1 MHKHKLIELQKV
13 IEERIGSLTE
23 EVEIATNVK
32 LNSLYIADRKDEIE
46 FVRWTATVINSILS
60 RDIDRKQ
67 VQLGTTKMRLELAD
81 TIEFENTLNKRI
93 EELNL
98 KLKESNNLRESD
110 ILINEIDTLESI
122 LGRLS
127 DLKYG
132 DKSRAIEIAEANND
146 FRQAIR
152 LRKQLNKMQ
161 DMESEISVL
170 IQIQK

>member
-1 MHKHKLIELQKV
+1 MDGNDYQFI
-13 IEERIGSLTE
+13 
-23 EVEIATNVK
+23 
-32 LNSLYIADRKDEIE
+32 LNQDNEQ
-46 FVRWTATVINSILS
+46 
-60 RDIDRKQ
+60 KQ

-93 EELNL
+93 EEPNL
-98 KLKESNNLRESD
+98 KLKESNNLRGSD

-132 DKSRAIEIAEANND
+132 DKARAIEIAEANND